1 MAWVAKL
8 LRRLRSSLAPLQ
20 PRAPRW
26 RAADE
31 GGEATVAGVL
41 ENAIAA
47 HRGRRWATAEPLF
60 RRVIESHATNTAD
73 RQVARNI
80 LGNLL
85 ERTGRVDA
93 AIEAYEAN
101 VLEGFV
107 GSYPYERLAAIYR
120 KRYRPDEELRVLRQ
134 AVAVVERRL
143 ASGHTEVIPQLERL
157 WAALAKALQKHEPST
172 ADGPRG

>member
-1 MAWVAKL
+1 VAPLAKL
-8 LRRLRSSLAPLQ
+8 LLRLRASLAALQ
-20 PRAPRW
+20 PRALRW

-31 GGEATVAGVL
+31 GGEATVVEVL

-47 HRGRRWATAEPLF
+47 HRARRWATAEPLF
-60 RRVIESHATNTAD
+60 RRVIQSHAASTAD

-85 ERTGRVDA
+85 ERTGRIDA

-101 VLEGFV
+101 VLEGFA

-120 KRYRPDEELRVLRQ
+120 KRQLANHELRVLRQ
-134 AVAVVERRL
+134 AVAVVERQL
-143 ASGHTEVIPQLERL
+143 ASGHSDVVPQLERSR
-157 WAALAKALQKHEPST
+157 AALAKALQQHEPST
-172 ADGPRG
+172 ADRPGG

>member
-1 MAWVAKL
+1 VAWVATL
-8 LRRLRSSLAPLQ
+8 LRRLRSGLAPLQ
-20 PRAPRW
+20 PRAPGW
-26 RAADE
+26 TAADE
-31 GGEATVAGVL
+31 GGEATVVEVL

-47 HRGRRWATAEPLF
+47 HRARRWATAEPLF
-60 RRVIESHATNTAD
+60 RRVIESHAASTAD

-93 AIEAYEAN
+93 AIETYEAN

-120 KRYRPDEELRVLRQ
+120 KRYRPAEELRVLRQ
-134 AVAVVERRL
+134 AVVVVERQL

-157 WAALAKALQKHEPST
+157 RAALAKALQQHEPSP
-172 ADGPRG
+172 ADELRG